1 MKELVARMSLY
12 RFRQAALVFT
22 VAALLSG
29 CTLTREVPLADCEIS
44 RADVV
49 SKLELK
55 PFVDTAMGGVCT
67 EDSGWLRDTA
77 LPVLVPDAVDIQTL
91 EPGNL
96 GIVLGELIRSNVI
109 NSCKSLVRQLEATQQ
124 VRLNESGVT
133 ILSRNVPAGQTRTVS
148 ADVAIVGA
156 YNLERGRLTLT
167 LRRIRL
173 ADSTIE
179 TIRSSSLKWACMKPP
194 VVAPR
199 FRQEIS

>member
-1 MKELVARMSLY
+1 MML
-12 RFRQAALVFT
+12 RQYSRV
-22 VAALLSG
+22 ALLLLSSLMVGG
-29 CTLTREVPLADCEIS
+29 CAISREVPLADCEIS
-44 RADVV
+44 RAEVI
-49 SKLELK
+49 SKLDLK
-55 PFVDTAMGGVCT
+55 VFVDSAMEGVCSET
-67 EDSGWLRDTA
+67 SEWLRDSS

-96 GIVLGELIRSNVI
+96 GIVLGELVRGNVI

-124 VRLNESGVT
+124 VRLNETGVT

-179 TIRSSSLKWACMKPP
+179 SIRSSSLKWACMKPP

>member
-1 MKELVARMSLY
+1 MELAWRMSVVRLCKVSLSV
-12 RFRQAALVFT
+12 AGLV
-22 VAALLSG
+22 LMSG
-29 CTLTREVPLADCEIS
+29 CALTREVPLADCEIS

-55 PFVDTAMGGVCT
+55 SFVDAAMGGVCT
-67 EDSGWLRDTA
+67 ADSGWLRDTA

-91 EPGNL
+91 QPGNL
-96 GIVLGELIRSNVI
+96 GIVLGELIRSNVV
-109 NSCKSLVRQLEATQQ
+109 NSCKSLVRQLEASQQ
-124 VRLNESGVT
+124 VRLNEAGVT

-167 LRRIRL
+167 LRRVRL
-173 ADSTIE
+173 ADSAIE

-194 VVAPR
+194 IVPPR

>member
-1 MKELVARMSLY
+1 MSGRATDMSVDLF
-12 RFRQAALVFT
+12 FRPLLTMALAALVG
-22 VAALLSG
+22 G
-29 CTLTREVPLADCEIS
+29 CTMTREVPLADCEIS
-44 RADVV
+44 RADVI

-55 PFVDTAMGGVCT
+55 PFVDTAMEGVCSA
-67 EDSGWLRDTA
+67 DSGWLRDTS

-91 EPGNL
+91 EPGYL

-109 NSCKSLVRQLEATQQ
+109 NSCNSLVRQLEASQQ

-133 ILSRNVPAGQTRTVS
+133 ILSRSLPAGQPRTVN

-173 ADSTIE
+173 AESTIE

>member
-1 MKELVARMSLY
+1 MSLTRLF
-12 RFRQAALVFT
+12 RFGSALIAAVLV
-22 VAALLSG
+22 SG
-29 CTLTREVPLADCEIS
+29 CALTREVPLADCEIS
-44 RADVV
+44 RSDVL
-49 SKLELK
+49 SKLDLR
-55 PFVDTAMGGVCT
+55 PFVDSAMGGVCA
-67 EDSGWLRDTA
+67 EDVGWLRDTS
-77 LPVLVPDAVDIQTL
+77 LPVLVPDAVDVQTL

-124 VRLNESGVT
+124 VRVNENGVT
-133 ILSRNVPAGQTRTVS
+133 ILSRNVPAGQTRTVP
-148 ADVAIVGA
+148 ADVAVVGT

-194 VVAPR
+194 VLAPS
-199 FRQEIS
+199 FRQEVS

>member
-1 MKELVARMSLY
+1 MTINLFHKRVLTLAL
-12 RFRQAALVFT
+12 AAMVG
-22 VAALLSG
+22 G
-29 CTLTREVPLADCEIS
+29 CTMTREVPLADCEIS

-55 PFVDTAMGGVCT
+55 PFVDTAMEGVCSADT
-67 EDSGWLRDTA
+67 GWLRDTA
-77 LPVLVPDAVDIQTL
+77 QPVLVPDAVDIQTL

-109 NSCKSLVRQLEATQQ
+109 NSCNSLVRQLEASQQ

-133 ILSRNVPAGQTRTVS
+133 ILSRTLPAGQSRTVT

-173 ADSTIE
+173 VDSTIE
-179 TIRSSSLKWACMKPP
+179 TIRNSSLKWACVKPP
-194 VVAPR
+194 IVAPR